1 MKEVIIMSLFSK
13 KQEVLIEGMKCE
25 GCERHM
31 EEALGK
37 IEGVKSVKASHTD
50 NNAIVKS
57 KNGISEEDARKA
69 VESCNKKFLGIK
81 KI

>member
-1 MKEVIIMSLFSK
+1 MTLFTK
-13 KQEVLIEGMKCE
+13 KQEVSIEGMKCE
-25 GCERHM
+25 GCEKHM
-31 EEALGK
+31 EEALSK
-37 IEGVKSVKASHTD
+37 IDGVKSVEADHNK

-81 KI
+81 DL

>member
-1 MKEVIIMSLFSK
+1 MSLFSK

-57 KNGISEEDARKA
+57 KNGIS
-69 VESCNKKFLGIK
+69 
-81 KI
+81 